1 MSSAE
6 YSILVGLP
14 PMTLFGNFFSST
26 ELKLPSDIMIIRCVS
41 MAEQNEINI
50 NYLHRLALQ
59 ESETDTIQKIDSNLY
74 NSISDLIKN
83 LKSEGYDGVKEKIN
97 QAMIKMI
104 SDTTS
109 VLLKLR
115 LEKATLENSNQS
127 VLLDEEKYIL
137 DSKKEMLE
145 RKEVILS
152 GILNGKPHCLDDQ

>member
-1 MSSAE
+1 
-6 YSILVGLP
+6 
-14 PMTLFGNFFSST
+14 
-26 ELKLPSDIMIIRCVS
+26 
-41 MAEQNEINI
+41 MAEQNKINI
-50 NYLHRLALQ
+50 KYHHTLALQ
-59 ESETDTIQKIDSNLY
+59 ESETDTIQKIDSDLY

-83 LKSEGYDGVKEKIN
+83 LKSEGYDGVKEKIY

-152 GILNGKPHCLDDQ
+152 GILNGKPHNLDVQ

>member
-1 MSSAE
+1 
-6 YSILVGLP
+6 
-14 PMTLFGNFFSST
+14 
-26 ELKLPSDIMIIRCVS
+26 
-41 MAEQNEINI
+41 MAEQNKINI
-50 NYLHRLALQ
+50 KYLHTLALQ

-83 LKSEGYDGVKEKIN
+83 LKSEDYDGVKEKIN

-152 GILNGKPHCLDDQ
+152 GILNGKPHSLDDQ

>member
-1 MSSAE
+1 
-6 YSILVGLP
+6 
-14 PMTLFGNFFSST
+14 
-26 ELKLPSDIMIIRCVS
+26 

-59 ESETDTIQKIDSNLY
+59 ESETDSIQKIDSNLY

-83 LKSEGYDGVKEKIN
+83 LKSEEYDGVKEKIN

-109 VLLKLR
+109 ALLKLR

-145 RKEVILS
+145 RKDVILS
-152 GILNGKPHCLDDQ
+152 GILNGKPHSLDD

>member
-1 MSSAE
+1 
-6 YSILVGLP
+6 
-14 PMTLFGNFFSST
+14 
-26 ELKLPSDIMIIRCVS
+26 
-41 MAEQNEINI
+41 MAEQNKINI
-50 NYLHRLALQ
+50 NYLQTLALQ
-59 ESETDTIQKIDSNLY
+59 ESETTTILEIDSNLY
-74 NSISDLIKN
+74 NLISDLIKN
-83 LKSEGYDGVKEKIN
+83 LKSKDYDGVNEKIN

-109 VLLKLR
+109 MLLKLR

-152 GILNGKPHCLDDQ
+152 GILNGKPHSLDDQ